1 VIRLAKTAEPQVLVL
16 NKGMWTAEYR
26 EGADRRRY
34 AHPDIRE
41 ALRSET
47 AQKCAYCESWMEHVS
62 PANVEHIAPKSR
74 FRELVVE
81 WTNLTLAC
89 SNCNTSKGTYWED
102 ACRLLNPYED
112 EPSEHLRWAG
122 PMLFHI
128 TADRGRVTIRRLN
141 LNRAELMHQ
150 RGEALDRVRWILDL
164 MESNPEPVRLALSE
178 DLRALGEVDAE
189 YSAAGRAFLA
199 QEALGD

>member
-1 VIRLAKTAEPQVLVL
+1 
-16 NKGMWTAEYR
+16 
-26 EGADRRRY
+26 
-34 AHPDIRE
+34 
-41 ALRSET
+41 
-47 AQKCAYCESWMEHVS
+47 
-62 PANVEHIAPKSR
+62 
-74 FRELVVE
+74 
-81 WTNLTLAC
+81 
-89 SNCNTSKGTYWED
+89 
-102 ACRLLNPYED
+102 
-112 EPSEHLRWAG
+112 
-122 PMLFHI
+122 MLFHI

-189 YSAAGRAFLA
+189 YSAAVRAFLA